1 VPRDLGDVLHY
12 FFQEAEPTRSNPVVM
27 AVPLS
32 ERDVV
37 RAALVWNLAV
47 EVARRGGRTCVVT
60 RPDDH
65 REALWPRPGRGPLG
79 VELVLPLADGPEEL
93 ARAARETAERG
104 VGLVLV
110 PVPPEW
116 LEKAGDAGNLF
127 ERTLLL
133 CSPSERDLRL
143 AWSRIR
149 TLLLA
154 RPRAEVGVT
163 IHGPRS
169 VAEARAAFDRLDQ
182 TSLREFGRNLVSY
195 GLLVDDVHV
204 CRAIVSRRP
213 VGLTHPGAAAA
224 RALQDVARLLVED
237 AGG

>member
-1 VPRDLGDVLHY
+1 MPRDLGDVLHY
-12 FFQEAEPTRSNPVVM
+12 FFQEVEPTRPAPIVM

-47 EVARRGGRTCVVT
+47 EVARRGVRACVVT

-65 REALWPRPGRGPLG
+65 REALWPQPGSGPLG
-79 VELVLPLADGPEEL
+79 VELVLPLGDGPEEL
-93 ARAARETAERG
+93 ARAASETAQRG

-110 PVPPEW
+110 SVPPDW
-116 LEKAGDAGNLF
+116 LEKAADVSGLF

-133 CSPSERDLRL
+133 CSPSEHDLRL
-143 AWSRIR
+143 TCSRIS

-154 RPRAEVGVT
+154 RPGAEVGVT

-169 VAEARAAFDRLDQ
+169 VAEARAAFDHLDR
-182 TSLREFGRNLVSY
+182 TCLRDLGRNLVSY

-213 VGLTHPGAAAA
+213 VSLTHPGAAAV
-224 RALQDVARLLVED
+224 RALQDVARLLLED
-237 AGG
+237 TVG